1 MARLDVP
8 AVKASR
14 WVALWSLTRAAIAS
28 WIADEA
34 PSMGAALSYYTV
46 FSLAPLLFIVISVA
60 GLVFGQEAAR
70 GEIFGYL
77 TSMMGVEAA
86 AGVQQMLASFDEPA
100 KGVRG
105 AFIGAVALIIGATT
119 VFGELQSA
127 LDRIWRTPRKPGG
140 SGIWFLL
147 RTRLLSFG
155 MVLALGFL
163 LMVSLLFSAALSAL
177 GKWYGGFFVDWEV
190 LGRVVDVLVGF
201 GLTTTAFALIYKL
214 MPRVQV
220 GWVDVWIGA
229 FVTALL
235 FTVGRVLIG
244 MYIGRA
250 GVANGFGAAA
260 GVIIIFAWVYY
271 SAQIFLI
278 GAEFTWVYAQT
289 LGSHRP
295 ATQLVEDHASLA
307 REEGAGIA
315 QRSDALPASASLRT
329 DDACATY
336 DASATRTLASTGV
349 SCPQQLVLAMTLGFT
364 TALLLRRR
372 WSCKALQTHR
382 ADSTASHRN
391 R

>member
-1 MARLDVP
+1 
-8 AVKASR
+8 
-14 WVALWSLTRAAIAS
+14 
-28 WIADEA
+28 
-34 PSMGAALSYYTV
+34 MGAALSYYTV

-70 GEIFGYL
+70 GEIFGHL

-86 AGVQQMLASFDEPA
+86 AGIQQMLASFNEPS
-100 KGVRG
+100 KGVSG
-105 AFIGAVALIIGATT
+105 ALIGSVALVIGATT

-127 LDRIWRTPRKPGG
+127 LDRIWRTPRKTGG

-177 GKWYGGFFVDWEV
+177 GKWYGGFFADWEV

-201 GLTTTAFALIYKL
+201 ALTTTAFALIYKL

-220 GWVDVWIGA
+220 GWTDVWIGA

-244 MYIGRA
+244 LYIGRA
-250 GVANGFGAAA
+250 GVANGFGAGA
-260 GVIIIFAWVYY
+260 GVIIVFAWVYY

-289 LGSHRP
+289 LGSRRP
-295 ATQLVEDHASLA
+295 ATQRAQGHATAQIGA
-307 REEGAGIA
+307 RAGL
-315 QRSDALPASASLRT
+315 RPPSEPPASSALVR
-329 DDACATY
+329 ALCAESDHEVAARPTVPIP
-336 DASATRTLASTGV
+336 V
-349 SCPQQLVLAMTLGFT
+349 SWPQQIAIAMALGFAG
-364 TALLLRRR
+364 ALLLQGLQSSKISRSQKAVGKNSQRR
-372 WSCKALQTHR
+372 K
-382 ADSTASHRN
+382 
-391 R
+391 

>member
-1 MARLDVP
+1 
-8 AVKASR
+8 
-14 WVALWSLTRAAIAS
+14 
-28 WIADEA
+28 
-34 PSMGAALSYYTV
+34 MGAALSYYTV

-100 KGVRG
+100 KGVSG

-289 LGSHRP
+289 LGSRRP
-295 ATQLVEDHASLA
+295 ATQSVEDHASLA

-315 QRSDALPASASLRT
+315 QRSDALPASAPLRT
-329 DDACATY
+329 DAAGATF
-336 DASATRTLASTGV
+336 DASATRTLASTDV
-349 SCPQQLVLAMTLGFT
+349 SCPQQLVLAMALGFT
-364 TALLLRRR
+364 TALLLRCR